1 MSNPVSGRGLKYSA
15 SRGTVPKRTGQCSG
29 RRRPSAGSPALTW
42 LFMVTLGTR
51 TSSVSHQQDYG
62 EPPEDKR
69 GLRNECLDLY
79 TKLHIREVG
88 GLHLTGADEQG
99 PRDAVVVAVD
109 STKTLWL
116 LRLNGDP

>member
-1 MSNPVSGRGLKYSA
+1 MRRSATCWAARACLTAERLAGVSGTAIRILHMGIRNL
-15 SRGTVPKRTGQCSG
+15 
-29 RRRPSAGSPALTW
+29 PSAIVSQICNRPVAYMLPRCNGDVNPRSGISP
-42 LFMVTLGTR
+42 
-51 TSSVSHQQDYG
+51 
-62 EPPEDKR
+62 
-69 GLRNECLDLY
+69 
-79 TKLHIREVG
+79 VG